1 MQNIESNGV
10 QNPAEVENS
19 VLAGG
24 LVAINAQL
32 KTMGQM
38 VKFLCDRYVLDHFDY
53 ESAEFLEYMEAKH
66 KLTLISDYP
75 PGRTRNYWNA
85 ISPNL
90 DKDVFEFIQFTHSQ
104 NFDNEQV

>member
-10 QNPAEVENS
+10 QAPETVENA

-24 LVAINAQL
+24 LVNIVAQL

-53 ESAEFLEYMEAKH
+53 NSLAFLDYMEATH
-66 KLTLISDYP
+66 KNLFSKASIRD
-75 PGRTRNYWNA
+75 RDYWNT

-90 DKDVFEFIQFTHSQ
+90 DKDVFDFIQFTHSQ
-104 NFDNEQV
+104 SSDDEQI